1 MEIKKISRALR
12 RSGGNIKGAANALKI
27 PYGEL
32 KALIDE
38 NLELQTNAFEAEERA
53 LDKAEAALIKAMRTA
68 ADPRKRMAAAGHIA
82 RTSSRWRK

>member
-1 MEIKKISRALR
+1 MKQ
-12 RSGGNIKGAANALKI
+12 AAAKLKI

-32 KALIDE
+32 KAMTDAEPELRDQA
-38 NLELQTNAFEAEERA
+38 LEARERA
-53 LDKAEAALIKAMRTA
+53 LDKAEATLIKAMRTA